1 MPTSV
6 EAVFGMTEPG
16 REVIRIRGLNKRF
29 GSTHAVID
37 VDLDVRRGEV
47 LALMGANGAGKS
59 TLIKILCGVHAADS
73 GTMEIDGQPV
83 AFRSPLEA
91 CEAGIHTVHQIIN
104 DGVVQQLTVAEN
116 LTLDEIC
123 RPEGPVMLS
132 RSAITARAREIQA
145 ILGLDLPLGKA
156 MSELGQAER
165 QLVAIARAL
174 SHDPKVLILD
184 EPTSSLSESEASR
197 LFALI
202 EDLRARG
209 VAIIYIS
216 HRMSDIRRL
225 ADRAVVMRDGR
236 YRAEFARPLDFD
248 GIVHSMVG
256 HRVREGAHAA
266 VTGGKT
272 VVEIRDFSITPT
284 SAPFDLDLREG
295 EVVVLTGLIG
305 AGKTE
310 FADCLFG
317 TNAAHAGSI
326 RIDGK
331 PFTATTPQR
340 AIEQGVFMAHE
351 DRGNS
356 SLVTEFSVLHNMTLP
371 FLRQFSSLSLVKP
384 QDERNAATT
393 QVSDLAIK
401 CASIDVPITSLSGG
415 NQQKVVLGRWLIQPC
430 RLLILDEPFQG
441 VDIGARQDIGR
452 RLRET
457 AAGRATLVI
466 CADLE
471 EATEIAD
478 RILVMRDFSVVGAH
492 SVDGLSIET
501 LVAQISGTA
510 SHVAFA

>member
-1 MPTSV
+1 
-6 EAVFGMTEPG
+6 MTEPG
-16 REVIRIRGLNKRF
+16 SEVIRIRGLNKRF
-29 GSTHAVID
+29 GSTYAVID
-37 VDLDVRRGEV
+37 VDLDIRRGEV

-59 TLIKILCGVHAADS
+59 TLIKILCGVHPADS
-73 GTMEIDGQPV
+73 GTMEIDGEPV

-91 CEAGIHTVHQIIN
+91 CAAGIHTVHQIIN

-116 LTLDEIC
+116 LALDEIC
-123 RPEGPVMLS
+123 RPEGPVLLS
-132 RSAITARAREIQA
+132 RSVITARAREIQA

-184 EPTSSLSESEASR
+184 EPTSSLSEAEAAR
-197 LFALI
+197 LFTLI

-236 YRAEFARPLDFD
+236 TRAEFTRPLDFD
-248 GIVHSMVG
+248 GIVHAMVG
-256 HRVREGAHAA
+256 HRLREGAHSA
-266 VTGGKT
+266 VAGGRM
-272 VVEIRDFSITPT
+272 VVEIRDFALTPT

-310 FADCLFG
+310 LADCLFG
-317 TNAAHAGSI
+317 TATPHAGSVT
-326 RIDGK
+326 IDGK
-331 PFTATTPQR
+331 PLRASSPQE
-340 AIEQGVFMAHE
+340 AIAGGVFMAHE

-356 SLVTEFSVLHNMTLP
+356 SLVAEFSVLHNMTLP
-371 FLRQFSSLSLVKP
+371 FLRQFSKLSLVVP
-384 QDERNAATT
+384 DQERRAAVG

-401 CASIDVPITSLSGG
+401 CPSIDVPIGSLSGG

-478 RILVMRDFSVVGAH
+478 RIVVMRDFSVVGGH
-492 SVDGLSIET
+492 SVDGLSLDA
-501 LVAQISGTA
+501 LVAEISGAGTHA
-510 SHVAFA
+510 TFA